1 MKKINDFINTHYQK
15 ITFFFMFIIFF
26 NTCGNPTKVVNK
38 RIDYLSSKI
47 DSLSEVIVTLQKTN
61 VNHNDLKIEG
71 LKSEKRMIQSTDR
84 KILDV
89 NRQSEIDKE
98 IQNLE
103 GK

>member
-1 MKKINDFINTHYQK
+1 MKKFEEFVTKNWSK
-15 ITFFFMFIIFF
+15 IVIILLLTILV
-26 NTCGNPTKVVNK
+26 NTCGNPTKIVNK
-38 RIDYLSSKI
+38 RLDTLSNKI
-47 DSLSEVIVTLQKTN
+47 DSLSKEIIVLKN
-61 VNHNDLKIEG
+61 ESLNKNDLKIEG

-103 GK
+103 K